1 MTVDRRIKHSRL
13 LIITGIELI
22 ITCLIII
29 IIGTFLKMVWLI
41 ETAAIVAILLAIFI
55 FSEFWNVKR
64 LKKR

>member
-29 IIGTFLKMVWLI
+29 IIGAFLKMVWLI
-41 ETAAIVAILLAIFI
+41 ETAAIVAILLDIFI

-64 LKKR
+64 LKKH

>member
-29 IIGTFLKMVWLI
+29 IIGTFLNMVWLI

>member
-29 IIGTFLKMVWLI
+29 IIGAFLKMVWLI
-41 ETAAIVAILLAIFI
+41 ETATIVAILLAIFI